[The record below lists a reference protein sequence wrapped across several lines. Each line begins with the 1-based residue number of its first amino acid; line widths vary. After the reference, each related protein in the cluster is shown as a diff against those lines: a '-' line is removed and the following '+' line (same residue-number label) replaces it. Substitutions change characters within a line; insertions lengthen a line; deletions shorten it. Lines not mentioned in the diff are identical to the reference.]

1 MDDVTTN
8 IEETPAVAVE
18 SIDPTAEIADV
29 EAVLTDI
36 AKSLAA
42 SVQHT
47 AVTAEE
53 VVQVMVVPAT
63 DAASAV
69 ATHATVDAADDSAT
83 NNIVKSLGNIEAM
96 LTAISDRLTAVE
108 TLAKSLAPIN
118 QAPVDIVA
126 KAITAQ
132 AAVSP
137 LDAAPAAPAVTRQVV
152 LNRAVDELA
161 KCDNIARRVE
171 LRKAIARL
179 ETGFPPAEVAND
191 LRFTL

>member
-53 VVQVMVVPAT
+53 VVQVMVVHPT
-63 DAASAV
+63 DDV

>member
-53 VVQVMVVPAT
+53 VVQVMVVHPT
-63 DAASAV
+63 DDV

-171 LRKAIARL
+171 LRKAIASL

>member
-53 VVQVMVVPAT
+53 VVQVMVVPPT
-63 DAASAV
+63 DDV